1 MKHVYGEL
9 SMLWEIEETKVR
21 QRARERNIKEG
32 DRNTRY
38 FQSVANQRRKTTLHS
53 LDGPDGAVETTEEI
67 VKVATDYYRELFKKE
82 LKPDIDIDPDFFSKG
97 DKVT

>member
-9 SMLWEIEETKVR
+9 SKLWEIEETKVR

-38 FQSVANQRRKTTLHS
+38 FQLVAN
-53 LDGPDGAVETTEEI
+53 
-67 VKVATDYYRELFKKE
+67 
-82 LKPDIDIDPDFFSKG
+82 
-97 DKVT
+97 